1 MAAVP
6 LILHLLP
13 RASSPKKHHLF
24 LIHISIFFLITLCNP
39 QFSFS
44 ISEDDAL
51 IKFKKSLKNTTSLDS
66 SWVKGTN
73 PCEKNKRWA
82 RVQCERNVVEGLL
95 LGEAGLS
102 GELDVDPLIALPGLR
117 VLDIANNS
125 FSGLIPEFFLLGAL
139 KSIYIDGNQFSGE
152 IPKDFFAKMGSLKKI
167 WLARNKFSGA
177 IPESLANLKYLMELR
192 LESNAFT
199 GRVPSL
205 SQGSLTSIDFT
216 NNKLQGEIPQEMSKF
231 GADPF
236 KGNEELCGKQLGK
249 ECKEM
254 NKTQSAP
261 MSKLKWILLGIVV
274 CILLVTILFRVKRKE
289 DHFDKLGKENLD
301 DGLHVASSIRKSM
314 SIHSKGG
321 DSIRGGSTRR
331 GGGPQ
336 SGKAMGDLVLV
347 NNENGTFGLPDLMK
361 AAAEVLGNG
370 VLGSAYKAKMGNGMS
385 VVVKRLR
392 EMNKM
397 NRDVFDAEMRKLG
410 KLRHKNLLQLLA
422 YHYRKEEKLMVSEYV
437 PKGSLLY
444 LLHGDRGVSHGE
456 LNWPTRLRIIQGVA
470 SGMSYL
476 HFEFASYAVPH
487 GNLKSSNILLNEKY
501 EPLLSDYAFYPL
513 INNTQIAQSL
523 FAYKAPE
530 ATQQQHLTPKCD
542 IYCLGII
549 ILEILTGKFPSQ
561 YLNNQKGGTDVVQ
574 WVQSAIA
581 DQRESE
587 LIDPEIASATD
598 SVEQMVKLLHVG
610 AACTISDPDKRIDMK
625 EALRRIEEISL
636 I

>member
-13 RASSPKKHHLF
+13 EASSPKKHHLF
-24 LIHISIFFLITLCNP
+24 LIYISIFFLIALSNP

-51 IKFKKSLKNTTSLDS
+51 IKFKESLKNTTSLDS
-66 SWVKGTN
+66 SWLKGTS
-73 PCEKNKRWA
+73 PCDKNKKWDRI
-82 RVQCERNVVEGLL
+82 QCEGNVVEGIL

-102 GELDVDPLIALPGLR
+102 GELDIDPLIALPGLR
-117 VLDIANNS
+117 VLEIANNS
-125 FSGLIPEFFLLGAL
+125 FSGTIPEFFLLGAL

-167 WLARNKFSGA
+167 WFARNKFSGS
-177 IPESLANLKYLMELR
+177 IPESLASLKYLMELH
-192 LESNAFT
+192 LESNAFS
-199 GRVPSL
+199 GRVPSF
-205 SQGSLTSIDFT
+205 SQVSLTSIDLS

-236 KGNEELCGKQLGK
+236 KGNADLCGQLLGK
-249 ECKEM
+249 ECNKGI
-254 NKTQSAP
+254 NKTQGAP
-261 MSKLKWILLGIVV
+261 MSKLKWIILGIVV
-274 CILLVTILFRVKRKE
+274 SLLLMTILFRVKRKE

-301 DGLHVASSIRKSM
+301 EGLHVGNSIRKST

-321 DSIRGGSTRR
+321 DSVRGSTRR
-331 GGGPQ
+331 GGSQG
-336 SGKAMGDLVLV
+336 GKAMGDLVLV

-385 VVVKRLR
+385 VVVKRMR

-397 NRDVFDAEMRKLG
+397 NREVFDAEMRKLG

-470 SGMSYL
+470 SGMCYL
-476 HFEFASYAVPH
+476 HSEFASYAVPH

-501 EPLLSDYAFYPL
+501 DPLLSDYAFYPL
-513 INNTQIAQSL
+513 INNTQIVQSL

-530 ATQQQHLTPKCD
+530 AIQHQYLTAKCD